1 MKYLLLTVYFMAQ
14 IVSADVNV
22 VDHGAISGGVNHDI
36 YFNDA
41 IEEASLKGESVYIPA
56 GWWVLTESTAEA
68 SWVIDNGANFLYP
81 TNHATGNDNLEYLTG
96 TVTMTDWNTHSG
108 FIAGATNWNWIT
120 DIRPSAIPH
129 SAINAISAYGTGGI
143 SAYTRTS
150 DKDAASEGTIGV
162 TSYVIN
168 DNEDSIGVAYG
179 AYIEVIKTP
188 LAGAVFGEE
197 SNISAY
203 GSLDRILPSGTYGN
217 TSNIA
222 SNYWIGGPVGS
233 GPFNHLWEKV
243 PTSAGITFAGGSA
256 KNIYGENLGF
266 DAGIVFTYNAFLNST
281 AMEIIRTFTGS
292 NIMWHGSG
300 YNPIGALSTIEED
313 NDGIL
318 LLKTNNRNGLWKE
331 VRITNT
337 SVVTPTGVS
346 TVTDASQQLG
356 GRSLNTQEQ
365 LLKVEIKSL
374 IKAFQKVGGPTKIHI
389 GIQAQELIQAFTNV
403 GLDYE
408 RYDVIQLSDGLYS
421 VKYEQLMLLML

>member
-1 MKYLLLTVYFMAQ
+1 MAQ
-14 IVSADVNV
+14 TVSADVNV
-22 VDHGAISGGVNHDI
+22 VDHGAISGGVNHDV

-56 GWWVLTESTAEA
+56 GWWVLTKSTAEA

-81 TNHATGNDNLEYLTG
+81 TNHTTGNDNLEYLTG

-120 DIRPSAIPH
+120 DIRHSAIPH
-129 SAINAISAYGTGGI
+129 AAINGISAYGTGGI

-150 DKDAASEGTIGV
+150 DKVGASEGTIGV
-162 TSYVIN
+162 TSYVVN
-168 DNEDSIGVAYG
+168 DNEDDIGVAYG
-179 AYIEVIKTP
+179 SYIEVIKTP

-203 GSLDRILPSGTYGN
+203 GGLERILPSGLYGN

-233 GPFNHLWEKV
+233 GPFNHLYEKV

-256 KNIYGENLGF
+256 KDANGFNLGF
-266 DAGIVFTYNAFLNST
+266 DAGIVFTREAFLNST
-281 AMEIIRTFTGS
+281 DFEIIRTFTNS
-292 NIMWHGSG
+292 NITWHGSG
-300 YNPIGALSTIEED
+300 YNPAGALTSIVED
-313 NDGIL
+313 ENGL
-318 LLKTNNRNGLWKE
+318 VVLRTNNKNGIWKE

-356 GRSLNTQEQ
+356 GRVLNTKEQ
-365 LLKVEIKSL
+365 LLKVEVKS
-374 IKAFQKVGGPTKIHI
+374 IIRAFQKVGGPTKIHI
-389 GIQAQELIQAFTNV
+389 GIKAQDLMQAFTNV

-408 RYDVIQLSDGLYS
+408 RYDVIQFSDGLYS
-421 VKYEQLMLLML
+421 IKYEQLMLIMME